1 MTASIEAESTVAVR
15 QVSCSAADQ
24 CLAHASSD
32 PSAGPSATPRSVS
45 GAVSAAMLSLP
56 SPSALQRPAIVERV
70 EPVIVLNG
78 GSSSGK
84 TSIARCLQRLL
95 GPTWLTLGVDD
106 LIRALPGG
114 NEVDDPIR
122 AQRGGGEPVGTEG
135 SIEIGPDGS
144 VTVGDDFRR
153 AEASWYAG
161 VAAIGRCGTGLIV
174 DEVFMGGRSSQERLA
189 SALAGLPVVWVGV
202 RCDPEVAAAREH
214 GRPDRVDGMARL
226 QATRVH
232 EGVIYDLAVDTS
244 AASAADCARTI
255 ASHLSASTTG
265 G

>member
-1 MTASIEAESTVAVR
+1 M
-15 QVSCSAADQ
+15 
-24 CLAHASSD
+24 
-32 PSAGPSATPRSVS
+32 
-45 GAVSAAMLSLP
+45 
-56 SPSALQRPAIVERV
+56 
-70 EPVIVLNG
+70 IVLNG

-95 GPTWLTLGVDD
+95 GPTWMTLGVDD
-106 LIRALPGG
+106 LVRALPGG
-114 NEVDDPIR
+114 DKVNDLFR
-122 AQRGGGEPVGTEG
+122 AQQDGDEPMGTEG
-135 SIEIGPDGS
+135 SIEFGPDGS

-161 VAAIGRCGTGLIV
+161 VATIGRCGTGLIL

-202 RCDPEVAAAREH
+202 RCDREVAVAREH
-214 GRPDRVDGMARL
+214 GRSDRVGGMARL

-232 EGVIYDLAVDTS
+232 EGVVYDLVVDTT

-255 ASHLSASTTG
+255 ASHLSTLND
-265 G
+265 